1 MGILSESNQLEAVLK
16 NFIGLSLPAA
26 TVETF
31 YIEPSTIS
39 IEVDLPYHKQVI
51 YDRRTFD
58 TEKLGPDLQQLV
70 RELRA
75 QAIIDLGLTAEI
87 AHQVHERVEELK
99 VEWEQAGYRK
109 AIQDLNVTTIKE

>member
-1 MGILSESNQLEAVLK
+1 MAILSESNRLEAVLK

-31 YIEPSTIS
+31 YLEPASIS
-39 IEVDLPYHKQVI
+39 IEVDLPYHKQLI
-51 YDRRTFD
+51 YDKHELD
-58 TEKLGPDLQQLV
+58 SDKLALDVQQLV

-75 QAIIDLGLTAEI
+75 QAILDLGLTAEI
-87 AHQVHERVEELK
+87 AHQVREQVEELK